1 MIGKKLSG
9 GNGFFGGEKNGRK
22 ILEKAGN
29 DLALFFGPRYSRIR
43 GD

>member
-1 MIGKKLSG
+1 MTTKRLGEQWKLWP
-9 GNGFFGGEKNGRK
+9 EKNGRK